1 MSPRLRIGIAGAG
14 LVTARA
20 HLPAVLSCP
29 DAELAALVDTSVER
43 ARELAARYGLTPRI
57 AADVLDVLDGVDAMI
72 IATPNASHGDLAVC
86 CLDAGRHVLIEKP
99 LATSAAEGEAVVAAA
114 HKSGKIAAVG
124 YNRRFLSAVPLMKEL
139 LDDGYFG
146 AIYRFAYQFGVVGGW
161 APVSSYNL
169 QRQSAGGGVLTV
181 EGSHFL
187 DRLIHWF
194 GMPDSCAY
202 FDDSQGGPE
211 ATVVCLFGYGEDGA
225 GLAGEARLSKTVPRR
240 EGFALETATGVVI
253 FREEDDALLFYPA
266 DRPRIELRLRSR
278 QGAPVGKAGTHA
290 LQLADFVSACRTGRS
305 PRVPVAEGLA
315 TQYLIERLYAV
326 RQPLA
331 PASRAVRSR
340 QRVA

>member
-1 MSPRLRIGIAGAG
+1 MSQRLRIGIAGAG
-14 LVTARA
+14 LITARA
-20 HLPAVLSCP
+20 HMPAVLSCP

-43 ARELAARYGLTPRI
+43 ARELAARCGQSPRI
-57 AADVLDVLDGVDAMI
+57 AADVQDVLESVDAMI
-72 IATPNASHGDLAVC
+72 IATPNASHGHLAVR
-86 CLDAGRHVLIEKP
+86 CLEAGRHVLIEKP
-99 LATSAAEGEAVVAAA
+99 LATSTAEGEAVVAAA

-146 AIYRFAYQFGVVGGW
+146 ELYRFAYQFGVVGGW

-194 GMPDSCAY
+194 GVPDSCAY

-211 ATVVCLFGYGEDGA
+211 ATAVCLFGYGEDGA

-240 EGFALETATGVVI
+240 EGFALDTATGVVI
-253 FREEDDALLFYPA
+253 FREEDDALLFYPV
-266 DRPRIELRLRSR
+266 DRPGIELRLTSRRS
-278 QGAPVGKAGTHA
+278 APVGKVGTHA
-290 LQLADFVSACRTGRS
+290 LQLADFVSACRTGRP
-305 PRVPVAEGLA
+305 PRVPVTEGLA
-315 TQYLIERLYAV
+315 TQRLIDRLYAV

-331 PASRAVRSR
+331 QVPDAVCSR